1 MSAFTTRHRRFGD
14 RVTVPALLV
23 NLVILVVCAT
33 LVTSDIGENAGEH
46 FCTYNVRHLVC
57 VEHLH
62 QQSNTTAPSCDR
74 LAGQLVVHY
83 LPDGLELWAEPRLD
97 WNDQPLDGPLHLRA
111 LKTKEGLVYQAKRQ
125 SMPSGF
131 HTDLMAGLAGLFLN
145 VTISTPEADFGSC
158 VKEESS
164 AGVEGAYTTT
174 KTCRKT
180 SKLDNIYYIEE
191 YRTERQTTVEAK
203 LVASMQVEETFQ
215 RYSNLHTRI
224 GEKVSTTTHLSK
236 LSCKTHG
243 PTDTGDA
250 TDWDDIRP
258 AAASDRYKS
267 EEASTTTIGQI
278 IKEADVLKLSR
289 QLVTHLKPLDQ
300 AELEKLLN
308 KFDRHARLDSIVQS
322 CGSLGTLRA
331 FRAVTSTLS
340 PSGRRVAI
348 LEKFLV
354 ALSFHPDPEDEI
366 VDQLPTLLEKY
377 KKSPD
382 LVETTFLCLCKLTSR
397 KNKSFEQLDGVLRL
411 VGGVGGCQSED
422 TTCQRRLLLCVSA
435 MQTDQ
440 FSDRV
445 SQILVSA
452 QDKKIRELAAATLAL
467 PNCVSSPDR
476 VAVQEKAWQA
486 ILTQRLAN
494 EQFAKL
500 LELVDLSYVNGS
512 TVNQLLQTKDKER
525 KAYLAQKLASCNAKF
540 QKDYSLLSH
549 STQGESVY
557 LLGRTPPSST
567 TADRMGGVAGGFS
580 FSTSMSGGAL
590 SRSAFDLWLHDSVQ
604 HTKQLLTI
612 HSYVGGLSG
621 MVATQHPED
630 DAEANAS
637 LQIYLLGLPLRPFH
651 LFSSM
656 GDLID
661 FYWSGAGQEKTTLL
675 QGVVPLE
682 KTDKEWHTALGVR
695 VKIQS
700 DLSLHVHTQGEGSIS
715 IWDSS
720 GSSSLHTAI
729 QLHGFSK
736 LNVVAPGA
744 IGSSAPGAIGSAGF
758 LSTSLNLNTAI
769 QADTQVRLG
778 TSVKACVIMSSDKVE
793 LEVELRGRDL
803 ASSHLVSLPGFTIN
817 LNKKN
822 NNICSSFAK

>member
-1 MSAFTTRHRRFGD
+1 MG
-14 RVTVPALLV
+14 
-23 NLVILVVCAT
+23 
-33 LVTSDIGENAGEH
+33 
-46 FCTYNVRHLVC
+46 
-57 VEHLH
+57 
-62 QQSNTTAPSCDR
+62 
-74 LAGQLVVHY
+74 
-83 LPDGLELWAEPRLD
+83 
-97 WNDQPLDGPLHLRA
+97 
-111 LKTKEGLVYQAKRQ
+111 
-125 SMPSGF
+125 
-131 HTDLMAGLAGLFLN
+131 
-145 VTISTPEADFGSC
+145 
-158 VKEESS
+158 
-164 AGVEGAYTTT
+164 
-174 KTCRKT
+174 
-180 SKLDNIYYIEE
+180 
-191 YRTERQTTVEAK
+191 
-203 LVASMQVEETFQ
+203 
-215 RYSNLHTRI
+215 
-224 GEKVSTTTHLSK
+224 
-236 LSCKTHG
+236 
-243 PTDTGDA
+243 
-250 TDWDDIRP
+250 
-258 AAASDRYKS
+258 
-267 EEASTTTIGQI
+267 
-278 IKEADVLKLSR
+278 
-289 QLVTHLKPLDQ
+289 
-300 AELEKLLN
+300 
-308 KFDRHARLDSIVQS
+308 
-322 CGSLGTLRA
+322 
-331 FRAVTSTLS
+331 
-340 PSGRRVAI
+340 
-348 LEKFLV
+348 
-354 ALSFHPDPEDEI
+354 
-366 VDQLPTLLEKY
+366 
-377 KKSPD
+377 
-382 LVETTFLCLCKLTSR
+382 
-397 KNKSFEQLDGVLRL
+397 
-411 VGGVGGCQSED
+411 
-422 TTCQRRLLLCVSA
+422 
-435 MQTDQ
+435 
-440 FSDRV
+440 
-445 SQILVSA
+445 
-452 QDKKIRELAAATLAL
+452 
-467 PNCVSSPDR
+467 
-476 VAVQEKAWQA
+476 
-486 ILTQRLAN
+486 
-494 EQFAKL
+494 
-500 LELVDLSYVNGS
+500 
-512 TVNQLLQTKDKER
+512 KER

-567 TADRMGGVAGGFS
+567 TADGMGGVAGGFS

-682 KTDKEWHTALGVR
+682 KTGKEWHTALGVR

-744 IGSSAPGAIGSAGF
+744 IGSVPPGAIGSAAPGAIGSAAPSAIGSAPPGAIGSAPPGAIGSAGF

-822 NNICSSFAK
+822 NNICSSFAE